1 MENKLETPRPS
12 LSRRARWKKSF
23 FPYLLMSPTM
33 LLILIFLIVPL
44 AFAFYC
50 SLYRCD
56 YMQFS
61 KFMGLQNYAD
71 VLTDPDIL
79 ASIGRSFFVSMLSL
93 VLALALGVLL
103 ALWIHMLTK
112 GAAYVL
118 QLLVL
123 IPWVTSMIVAAML
136 WKWIF
141 QDDTGLLNYLLSLFG
156 VENVGF
162 LTDKRIAIYTLIF
175 VMTWRVIGY
184 VMIQVLAGLKAIPVE
199 YEEAAQ
205 IDGASKWYLIFCL
218 VPRICLPTIACASL
232 LIFIGAWN
240 EYTVSSVLV
249 NSQSLYPIQVSIYNY
264 IGYFGREWGPLT
276 AAATIAVIPILIVF
290 TILGRMLIS
299 GLTAGAVKE

>member
-1 MENKLETPRPS
+1 METRDMPPL
-12 LSRRARWKKSF
+12 RRAQWKKKF
-23 FPYLLMSPTM
+23 FPYLLMSPT
-33 LLILIFLIVPL
+33 LLLVLIFLIIPL

-71 VLTDPDIL
+71 VLMDPDIL

-93 VLALALGVLL
+93 VLALVLGVLL

-112 GAAYVL
+112 GAAYIL

-156 VENVGF
+156 VGNVGF
-162 LTDKRIAIYTLIF
+162 LTVKTIAI
-175 VMTWRVIGY
+175 
-184 VMIQVLAGLKAIPVE
+184 
-199 YEEAAQ
+199 
-205 IDGASKWYLIFCL
+205 
-218 VPRICLPTIACASL
+218 
-232 LIFIGAWN
+232 
-240 EYTVSSVLV
+240 
-249 NSQSLYPIQVSIYNY
+249 
-264 IGYFGREWGPLT
+264 
-276 AAATIAVIPILIVF
+276 
-290 TILGRMLIS
+290 
-299 GLTAGAVKE
+299 